1 MHYELL
7 SIKCCLGLVL
17 CMYFMCTV
25 LMFVQAVNRFH
36 HKPPPAVGL
45 LMARLSKKKRK
56 THGDDDAGD
65 EEWCPV
71 KSKRSAAGAGG
82 TSYSV
87 AYLRGK
93 SCALIVPPDLP
104 VRAFCAKVLYKS

>member
-1 MHYELL
+1 
-7 SIKCCLGLVL
+7 
-17 CMYFMCTV
+17 
-25 LMFVQAVNRFH
+25 MFVQAVKRFR

-45 LMARLSKKKRK
+45 LMARPSTKKRK

-71 KSKRSAAGAGG
+71 KSKRPAAGS

-87 AYLRGK
+87 ASLGGGG
-93 SCALIVPPDLP
+93 LVPWPDRDFLNE
-104 VRAFCAKVLYKS
+104 V

>member
-1 MHYELL
+1 
-7 SIKCCLGLVL
+7 
-17 CMYFMCTV
+17 MCTV